1 MGTHVQ
7 EEILMDILSRLPVRS
22 LVRFKCVSESWN
34 TLISEPYFK
43 KKHLNHAKYQP
54 NSQKFL
60 FLKWS
65 KKDDTF
71 HFYSSSLSL
80 VQLVK
85 DIPRFDCPSNFDLA
99 NGVKLYSSCDGLFL
113 IGIWSELGREQPS
126 ILLIWN
132 PSTGEST
139 ILPHSKLLKQLGYN
153 DDDSCSDDDN
163 WGCTYG
169 LGYDSTSD
177 DYKVLRIDLSRD
189 DNNANEILALK
200 SCSWRRI
207 DDKTSGKAYS
217 RLLFGGEDVAVV
229 HGAFHWLGIL
239 SRFCVVSFNI
249 SYEVYGEIPLP
260 EMLWSLPSTCWLN
273 RIRFDAGVSELGGM
287 LCVWYRYEDTFSL
300 WAMKDYGIKDSWMK
314 FFSITNFSGSQLAL
328 VGESTILPHSKL
340 LIQLGYNDDDSCSD
354 DDDVGGHCPI
364 LEKEEVFDRIFI
376 EDLVISEAF
385 QVAAM
390 IEKLSPLC
398 KDLKSYL
405 KHKCKEMSLEYLIVQ
420 LEIEEDNKVA
430 EK

>member
-314 FFSITNFSGSQLAL
+314 FFSITSNGFRD
-328 VGESTILPHSKL
+328 IRPIYKF
-340 LIQLGYNDDDSCSD
+340 SD
-354 DDDVGGHCPI
+354 DKVLLSMRVNLTI
-364 LEKEEVFDRIFI
+364 RIVNRI
-376 EDLVISEAF
+376 ISNPTMSGKGSVYANL
-385 QVAAM
+385 
-390 IEKLSPLC
+390 IPLS
-398 KDLKSYL
+398 
-405 KHKCKEMSLEYLIVQ
+405 
-420 LEIEEDNKVA
+420 
-430 EK
+430 